1 MRISDWSSDVCS
13 SDRLQ
18 DQAMAYGYD
27 GSRYHENKRAVR
39 DKYMGPLVKTIM
51 TRCIHCTRCVRFASE
66 IAGVDEI
73 GMINRG
79 ENAEITTLENA
90 IHSELSAN
98 VIDLCPVGA
107 LTSKPYAFE
116 ARPWELRKTESVDRS
131 EEHTSELQS
140 LMRNSYAVFCL

>member
-79 ENAEITTLENA
+79 ENAEITPLEKDRK
-90 IHSELSAN
+90 SA
-98 VIDLCPVGA
+98 VKG
-107 LTSKPYAFE
+107 K
-116 ARPWELRKTESVDRS
+116 SVSDRVDPGGRRS
-131 EEHTSELQS
+131 IKKK
-140 LMRNSYAVFCL
+140 